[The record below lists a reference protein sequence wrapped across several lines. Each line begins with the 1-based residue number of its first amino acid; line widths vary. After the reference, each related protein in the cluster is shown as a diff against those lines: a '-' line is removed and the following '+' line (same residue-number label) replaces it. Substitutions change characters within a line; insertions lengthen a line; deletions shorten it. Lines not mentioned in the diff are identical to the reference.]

1 MDIVTKGFVVSLLV
15 FACILFGG
23 GLVLFRGSEVG
34 TQASTA
40 AAFVVGYSVLC
51 WFDRRENRFNRYRR

>member
-15 FACILFGG
+15 AACILFGG
-23 GLVLFRGSEVG
+23 GLFLFRGFEVG

-40 AAFVVGYSVLC
+40 TAFVVGYSVLC
-51 WFDRRENRFNRYRR
+51 WFDRRENRFNRYKR